1 MFDLKFSLL
10 SYYPSILNDE
20 NINVGMLFY
29 CKDSSYKFF
38 YVTKNLKRLASF
50 DDELDIAFMKD
61 YLFGVKE
68 QWENN
73 KTNDECSVD
82 SFIYNYGNE
91 LRFGKVQTVS
101 IENIDSFVSE
111 SIRMNF
117 RFDYDKK
124 ERPNDESVRK
134 FMVELLKKNGIKY
147 TNDKVS
153 GGFGE
158 KVTYD
163 FVVNRVGFKSITLGD
178 DSSIKRQMM
187 NIKGWAYTAMMNKD
201 ANDLDTV
208 FIVDSEVN
216 NEAYQQAQK
225 ILRKN
230 AIVLKL
236 SEILSYIQNMVSNT
250 L

>member
-1 MFDLKFSLL
+1 
-10 SYYPSILNDE
+10 
-20 NINVGMLFY
+20 
-29 CKDSSYKFF
+29 
-38 YVTKNLKRLASF
+38 
-50 DDELDIAFMKD
+50 
-61 YLFGVKE
+61 
-68 QWENN
+68 
-73 KTNDECSVD
+73 
-82 SFIYNYGNE
+82 
-91 LRFGKVQTVS
+91 
-101 IENIDSFVSE
+101 
-111 SIRMNF
+111 
-117 RFDYDKK
+117 
-124 ERPNDESVRK
+124 
-134 FMVELLKKNGIKY
+134 MVANLLKKNGIKY

-230 AIVLKL
+230 AIVLKP